1 MSRKKKLR
9 LTPSWLPVIRD
20 HLVEDGRQRAA
31 KAVERAIGERRK
43 GPLLVWRGKRV
54 TYPQLAGVV
63 TSLGEKVKAARRITP
78 HSLRRSFATEARRR
92 KVPDREIMA
101 SGGWSTREMLD
112 RYDMNRLAVT
122 NEASRTVAGSLRR

>member
-1 MSRKKKLR
+1 MQEVGLS
-9 LTPSWLPVIRD
+9 
-20 HLVEDGRQRAA
+20 ERAA

-54 TYPQLAGVV
+54 TYPQLASVV
-63 TSLGEKVKAARRITP
+63 AVLGEKVGSARRVTP

-92 KVPDREIMA
+92 KIPDREIMA

-112 RYDMNRLAVT
+112 RYDMNRLAVENT
-122 NEASRTVAGSLRR
+122 ASVAVAESLKKQKMEDAS